1 MKFLPLVR
9 IRIQMDYEIIN
20 PLKHSMIVLAV
31 SSTVTLYDVYIDY
44 NRSRS
49 KSSNIVF
56 MSF

>member
-1 MKFLPLVR
+1 MRYCGIIR